1 MATIFL
7 GLGSNLGD
15 RRANLRGA
23 VALLQE
29 RFTQQQVSSLYETE
43 PVGYL
48 EQPTFLNAVWQG
60 QAEADA
66 ETVYAWIKEI
76 ESKLGRTP
84 TFPNGPRNID
94 IDLLLYNDLILTTP
108 QLMVPHP
115 RMGERAFVLEPLCE
129 VAPNVVHPVL
139 QQRVGEL
146 LERVAGREG
155 VRKIPGETWWQDSGE
170 R

>member
-66 ETVYAWIKEI
+66 ETVYAWVKEI

-139 QQRVGEL
+139 QHRVGEL
-146 LERVAGREG
+146 LKRVAGREG
-155 VRKIPGETWWQDSGE
+155 VRKIERETWWQDSGE
-170 R
+170 G